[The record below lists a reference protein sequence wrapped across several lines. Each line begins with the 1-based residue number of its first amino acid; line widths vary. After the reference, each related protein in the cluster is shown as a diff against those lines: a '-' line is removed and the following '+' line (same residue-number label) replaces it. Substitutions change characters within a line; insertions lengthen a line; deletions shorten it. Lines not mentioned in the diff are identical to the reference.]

1 MHSVISLVGCDI
13 IYLIVCTIALLKQPL
28 RGKISY
34 TAAAYNYTMARSV
47 LAGF

>member
-13 IYLIVCTIALLKQPL
+13 FYLIVCTIALL